1 MKLRHRF
8 LRLRLSMSK
17 VAKARYDEL
26 QEQQRLAE
34 ISVKAQLFHKRE
46 ARAIAA
52 VSKKAADHNERKV
65 KLVVRKGDAKR
76 FGDKVLL
83 TKKVVPVEVPST
95 YRARAVTGVVQVED
109 ATVTE
114 DQFMDM
120 LDERHMLIDEGTKQ
134 TYQRKH
140 HVVQESHPETVTID
154 PQDALHFMT
163 TGKIPVRTRAEL
175 KEIVE
180 MGGLEIDEVEVTSGD
195 DAAALLYLSGRN
207 HRK

>member
-17 VAKARYDEL
+17 AARARYDEL

-34 ISVKAQLFHKRE
+34 ISMKAELFHKRE
-46 ARAIAA
+46 ARALKA
-52 VSKKAADHNERKV
+52 VRKKAADHDERKV
-65 KLVVRKGDAKR
+65 KLVVRSGDAKR

-83 TKKVVPVEVPST
+83 TQKVVPVEVPST
-95 YRARAVTGVVQVED
+95 YRASAVTGIVQVEE

-120 LDERHMLIDEGTKQ
+120 LDERHTIIDEGTKQ

-140 HVVQESHPETVTID
+140 HVQKSHPETATID
-154 PQDALHFMT
+154 PKDALHFMT

-175 KEIVE
+175 QEIVE
-180 MGGLEIDEVEVTSGD
+180 MGGLKIDEVEVASGD

>member
-1 MKLRHRF
+1 MKLRHRL

-17 VAKARYDEL
+17 EAKARYDEL

-34 ISVKAQLFHKRE
+34 ISIKAQEYHRRE
-46 ARAIAA
+46 ARALEA
-52 VSKKAADHNERKV
+52 VRIKSADHNERKM

-76 FGDKVLL
+76 VGDKVLL
-83 TKKVVPVEVPST
+83 IKKVVPVAVPST
-95 YRARAVTGVVQVED
+95 YRASAATGMVQVEE
-109 ATVTE
+109 AMVTE

-120 LDERHMLIDEGTKQ
+120 LDERHTLIDEGTKQ

-140 HVVQESHPETVTID
+140 HVVQKSHPETVTID
-154 PQDALHFMT
+154 PKDALHFMT

-175 KEIVE
+175 QEIVE
-180 MGGLEIDEVEVTSGD
+180 MGGLEIDTVEVASD

>member
-1 MKLRHRF
+1 
-8 LRLRLSMSK
+8 MSK
-17 VAKARYDEL
+17 EAKARYAEL

-34 ISVKAQLFHKRE
+34 ISIKAQEYHKRE
-46 ARAIAA
+46 ARALKA
-52 VSKKAADHNERKV
+52 VRRKAADHDERKM

-76 FGDKVLL
+76 LGDKILL
-83 TKKVVPVEVPST
+83 TKKVVPAKVPST
-95 YRARAVTGVVQVED
+95 YRAVVGMVQVEE

-120 LDERHMLIDEGTKQ
+120 LDERHTLIDEGTKQ

-140 HVVQESHPETVTID
+140 HVVQKSHPETVTID
-154 PQDALHFMT
+154 PKDALHFMT

-180 MGGLEIDEVEVTSGD
+180 MGGLEIDEVGVVSGD
-195 DAAALLYLSGRN
+195 DAAALLYFSGRN